1 MPLLDIGHPSPAA
14 LIREFYSNLSIHIY
28 DSNTLVKS
36 WIRGVEYTITPRV
49 VANAL
54 GVPLVQHPVYPYDE
68 SPSLDDIMFYI
79 TGTSIWWGSD
89 PRITSVELTKI
100 TYLFFRIACHSLWP
114 ISHLYTIPLER
125 CAFLYA
131 LVTNAPIS
139 FLHLFLRFV
148 NEVYRSSSIAHALFH
163 HVFIHWILLF
173 LGLDDF
179 PASKPVHIVIPIG
192 ATFLRQRAAHM
203 RVGSKHLRDEPS
215 DIVPPPPTSTSDTSA
230 EASVDPAT
238 VTVPPPF
245 TLNVFDIRYTLETVM
260 TIQAA
265 HGQLLVDLL
274 DEIRAL
280 RADLEHFRR
289 SPPPP
294 PFDDGF

>member
-1 MPLLDIGHPSPAA
+1 MPLLNIGHPPLVA
-14 LIREFYSNLSIHIY
+14 LRREFYSNLSIHIY
-28 DSNTLVKS
+28 GSNTLVKS

-49 VANAL
+49 VADAL

-89 PRITSVELTKI
+89 PRITSIELTKT

-139 FLHLFLRFV
+139 FLHLLLRFV

-179 PASKPVHIVIPIG
+179 LASKPIHIVAPIG
-192 ATFLRQRAAHM
+192 ATFLRQKAAHM
-203 RVGSKHLRDEPS
+203 RESSKCPRVEPYGTAPPPPS
-215 DIVPPPPTSTSDTSA
+215 STSTTSGEAFADPIGGATLAVPPPSTLD
-230 EASVDPAT
+230 D
-238 VTVPPPF
+238 
-245 TLNVFDIRYTLETVM
+245 FDIRRTLETVM
-260 TIQAA
+260 I
-265 HGQLLVDLL
+265 V
-274 DEIRAL
+274 
-280 RADLEHFRR
+280 
-289 SPPPP
+289 
-294 PFDDGF
+294 